1 MKKIIKKV
9 MSCIKNNIFKFL
21 FLILGI
27 WLGFYAARINHAGVG
42 GCILLTVVSILVTFG
57 MQQMYLKTTPAK
69 VIGLFVGF
77 ALSFPIAYAIQ
88 YVVAFIKFG
97 IRIASWFFGIPVVGP
112 IAMVA
117 ILSIVGYTIY
127 FIIDSIITA
136 RGVK

>member
-1 MKKIIKKV
+1 MKKIMQFVKKYL
-9 MSCIKNNIFKFL
+9 FTFL

-27 WLGFYAARINHAGVG
+27 WLGFYAARINRAGVG
-42 GCILLTVVSILVTFG
+42 GYIVLILISILYTFG
-57 MQQMYLKTTPAK
+57 IQQMYLKTTPAK